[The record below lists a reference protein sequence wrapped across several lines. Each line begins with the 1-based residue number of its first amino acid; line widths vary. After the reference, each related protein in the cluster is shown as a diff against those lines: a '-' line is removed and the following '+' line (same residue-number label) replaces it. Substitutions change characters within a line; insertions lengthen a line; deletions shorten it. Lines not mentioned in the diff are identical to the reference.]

1 MASISNKQ
9 LAEIIYLQLQKQAS
23 EKVAKEVSKF
33 LVQSK
38 RTKDLSKIMRELS
51 RLQYERDNVQEVT
64 MTSAHKLNESVK
76 QKILKQMNVEHYV
89 INEVIDEDL
98 IGGVRIES
106 NDSIFDLSVR
116 NRLQKLKA
124 SHR

>member
-64 MTSAHKLNESVK
+64 MTSAHKMNESVK

-89 INEVIDEDL
+89 INEVIDVDL

-116 NRLQKLKA
+116 KIGRA
-124 SHR
+124 HV

>member
-64 MTSAHKLNESVK
+64 MTSAHKMNESVK

>member
-64 MTSAHKLNESVK
+64 MTSAHKMNESLK

>member
-1 MASISNKQ
+1 MGGISNKQ
-9 LAEIIYLQLQKQAS
+9 LAEIIYQQLQKQAS
-23 EKVAKEVSKF
+23 EKVAKEVSNF
-33 LVQSK
+33 LVRSK

-51 RLQYERDNVQEVT
+51 RLQYERDNVQEIT
-64 MTSAHKLNESVK
+64 MTSAHKLNDSIK
-76 QKILKQMNVEHYV
+76 QKILKQMNVERYV
-89 INEVIDEDL
+89 INEVIDADL

>member
-1 MASISNKQ
+1 MAIISNKQ

-64 MTSAHKLNESVK
+64 MTSAHKMNESLK

>member
-51 RLQYERDNVQEVT
+51 RLQYERDNVQEVI
-64 MTSAHKLNESVK
+64 MTSAHKMNESLK

>member
-1 MASISNKQ
+1 MAIISNKQ

-64 MTSAHKLNESVK
+64 MTSAHKLNETVK
-76 QKILKQMNVEHYV
+76 QNILKQMNIEHYV

>member
-64 MTSAHKLNESVK
+64 MTSAHRLTDDIK

>member
-1 MASISNKQ
+1 MAIISNKQ

-64 MTSAHKLNESVK
+64 MTSAHKLNDSVK

>member
-33 LVQSK
+33 LVQCK

-64 MTSAHKLNESVK
+64 MTSAHKMNESVK